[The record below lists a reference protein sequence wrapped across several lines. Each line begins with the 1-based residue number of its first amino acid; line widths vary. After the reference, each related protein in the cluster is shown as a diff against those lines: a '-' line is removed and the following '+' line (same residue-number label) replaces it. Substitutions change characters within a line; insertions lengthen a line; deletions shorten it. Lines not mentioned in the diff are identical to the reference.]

1 MTTELL
7 FSREAEVID
16 GKAAAAVIVEEVRNS
31 VLAEHVTPGLAV
43 VLVGSDAASAVYVRN
58 KANRARECGFYSRQI
73 DLAATTSEDELLKII
88 SELNSDRA
96 IHGIL
101 VQFPLPPQIDSQ
113 RVIDAINPEKDVDG
127 FHYANAGRLAVGAT
141 RDALVPCTPLGALR
155 LIKQACGPD
164 LTGLHA
170 VILGRSNIVG
180 KPLANLLLLEHCTVS
195 VIHSRTIN
203 PEIICRQADIL
214 VAAVG
219 VPKLV
224 KGSWIKPGAVVIDVG
239 INRVAD
245 GDRPGQS
252 RLVGD
257 VDFDEA
263 KAIAAA
269 ITPVPGGVG
278 PMTIAMLLKNT
289 LSVALRSRS

>member
-7 FSREAEVID
+7 FSREAKVID

-31 VLAEHVTPGLAV
+31 VLTEHVTPGLAV

-101 VQFPLPPQIDSQ
+101 VQFPLPPQINSQ
-113 RVIDAINPEKDVDG
+113 RVIDAINPGKDVDG

-141 RDALVPCTPLGALR
+141 HDALVPCTPLGALR
-155 LIKQACGPD
+155 LIKQACGSD

-195 VIHSRTIN
+195 VVHSRSIN

-224 KGSWIKPGAVVIDVG
+224 KGCWIKPGAVVIDVG

-289 LSVALRSRS
+289 LSVALRSRP